1 MFVSEK
7 IKGWF
12 TLPTPLIMA
21 LACCPAHAYLG
32 PGGAVSSIGALL
44 ALIGA
49 VLLAIIGFVW
59 FPIKRMLARKQRSNE
74 DDNDNDNEDN
84 NDNEVDS
91 GSLQK
96 PEKP

>member
-1 MFVSEK
+1 MYILPLKNGALTFS
-7 IKGWF
+7 
-12 TLPTPLIMA
+12 TLLMLA
-21 LACCPAHAYLG
+21 LTTSPAHAYLG

-59 FPIKRMLARKQRSNE
+59 FPIKRMLAGKQQSDE
-74 DDNDNDNEDN
+74 DDNENASDPKQE
-84 NDNEVDS
+84 
-91 GSLQK
+91 